1 MSEIKLSGG
10 GEAKVVMAL
19 VKSGFKWVQKK
30 WAGSIEIT
38 EPRNR
43 DLIKEQ
49 PWLNVKGIS
58 TKPKNKIY
66 WLLTRKE
73 KLYWPKI
80 RISVASDG
88 RWQHRVYVAKRAY
101 TEDHTLVLAEV
112 NAFADSVFEY
122 WRTNGT
128 ALDWKPLILH
138 EDAHTFK
145 IVQSLI
151 IPISGTDQ
159 GGKLNA

>member
-1 MSEIKLSGG
+1 MN
-10 GEAKVVMAL
+10 VVMAL
-19 VKSGFKWVQKK
+19 VKSGFKWCQKK

-49 PWLNVKGIS
+49 PWLDVRGIS

-66 WLLTRKE
+66 WLLARKE
-73 KLYWPKI
+73 KHYWPKT

-88 RWQHRVYVAKRAY
+88 RWQHRVDVATRAS
-101 TEDHTLVLAEV
+101 TEHHTLVLAEV
-112 NAFADSVFEY
+112 SAFADSVFEY

-128 ALDWKPLILH
+128 ALRWKPLILH
-138 EDAHTFK
+138 DDAHTFK
-145 IVQSLI
+145 IVQSLMVVI
-151 IPISGTDQ
+151 LGTDE
-159 GGKLNA
+159 GGSLTHDAL

>member
-1 MSEIKLSGG
+1 MSEIKLSE
-10 GEAKVVMAL
+10 GEVNVVMAL

-49 PWLNVKGIS
+49 PWLDVRGTS

-73 KLYWPKI
+73 KLYWLKI

-88 RWQHRVYVAKRAY
+88 RWQHRVFVAKTAY
-101 TEDHTLVLAEV
+101 TENHTLVLAEV

-122 WRTNGT
+122 WGTNAT

-151 IPISGTDQ
+151 IPILGTDE